1 MPETPTVKRAA
12 SDVVRSVLV
21 GTAQLV
27 AALLAIVVTIMALGR
42 PVGPLT
48 ARDRAYEAAVRGD
61 LWGLERAQDAYFA
74 DSGSY
79 GASLAELNFTASENV
94 TIRLSLAGDSAWS
107 AFGTHTRIPVRCTIF
122 VGDIEPPIAGAEEH
136 YPTCEETQ

>member
-1 MPETPTVKRAA
+1 MQEPPTEKPAG

-21 GTAQLV
+21 GTAQLLAV
-27 AALLAIVVTIMALGR
+27 FAAIVVTIIVLGS
-42 PVGPLT
+42 PAGPST
-48 ARDRAYEAAVRGD
+48 RDRAYEAAIKSD
-61 LWGLERAQDAYFA
+61 LQYLERAQSDYFA

-94 TIRLSLAGDSAWS
+94 TIQLTLAGDSAWS
-107 AFGTHTRIPVRCTIF
+107 AFGTHTSIPARCTIF
-122 VGDIEPPIAGAEEH
+122 VGNIEPPIAGAEER